1 MSGRFETALSIATP
15 RTGRPAAPKAI
26 ARLMWVVT
34 AALLGVWILTYLVL
48 RLPGSYVHT
57 FLVAAIGVA
66 LMNLIAHTW
75 THPEDEAGAMSAAE
89 EIGARNAGGEREP
102 E

>member
-1 MSGRFETALSIATP
+1 MSDRLDAAPSMATP
-15 RTGRPAAPKAI
+15 RNGRPTAPKAI

-75 THPEDEAGAMSAAE
+75 THPEDESEEMDAMN
-89 EIGARNAGGEREP
+89 ARGEREP

>member
-1 MSGRFETALSIATP
+1 MSDRLDAGPSMATP
-15 RTGRPAAPKAI
+15 RNRRPTAPKAI

-34 AALLGVWILTYLVL
+34 AALLGLWILTYLVL

-75 THPEDEAGAMSAAE
+75 THPEDESEEMDAM
-89 EIGARNAGGEREP
+89 IARGDREP